1 MKARFLLGLVLL
13 VSCLGPVRGAT
24 PLPPAPVKYA
34 TDKAGVLSPS
44 TVSSLNAKLQ
54 AYEQE
59 TSNQVVV
66 YLMPE
71 VPADYAT
78 EDFTQRTFASWGV
91 GQKEKNNGVVLFV
104 FPKSRKM
111 RIEVGYGLEGALPDA
126 RAKQIIENQI
136 KPAFKQ
142 GDFNGGVT
150 RGVDAILASL
160 KGEYKGT
167 GVTHYQQTH
176 SGSVGDVGGSM
187 APLLIPF
194 GFFAFFVVSTL
205 FGALRRG
212 TSYSSRRRSN
222 TWFVPP
228 IGGGSGGD
236 SFFGGSSGGGG
247 SDSGGGGGFSGGGG
261 DSGGGGA
268 SGSW

>member
-1 MKARFLLGLVLL
+1 MKARFLFGLVLL
-13 VSCLGPVRGAT
+13 ASCLGRAEGAT
-24 PLPPAPVKYA
+24 QLPPSPVKYV
-34 TDKAGVLSPS
+34 TDTAGVLSS
-44 TVSSLNAKLQ
+44 ATVSSLNTKL
-54 AYEQE
+54 ENFEKE

-71 VPADYAT
+71 VPSDYAL

-111 RIEVGYGLEGALPDA
+111 RIEVGYGLEGVLPDA

-136 KPAFKQ
+136 KPAFKR
-142 GDFNGGVT
+142 GDFNAGVT
-150 RGVDAILASL
+150 RGVEGILGSL

-176 SGSVGDVGGSM
+176 ADSIGEVGGSLS
-187 APLLIPF
+187 PLLIPL
-194 GFFAFFVVSTL
+194 GFFVLFVVTSL
-205 FGALRRG
+205 VSAMRRG
-212 TSYSSRRRSN
+212 TSYSSRRRSDS
-222 TWFVPP
+222 WFIPP
-228 IGGGSGGD
+228 IGGGSSGD

-247 SDSGGGGGFSGGGG
+247 DSGGGGFSGGGG

>member
-1 MKARFLLGLVLL
+1 MRTRFLLGVVLL
-13 VSCLGPVRGAT
+13 LALSAGAIFAQSA
-24 PLPPAPVKYA
+24 LPPSPTKYV
-34 TDKAGVLSPS
+34 TDTAGVLSAQ
-44 TVSSLNAKLQ
+44 TVSSLSVKLEN
-54 AYEQE
+54 YEKE

-71 VPADYAT
+71 VPAAYAM
-78 EDFTQRTFASWGV
+78 EDFTQRTFSSWGV
-91 GQKEKNNGVVLFV
+91 GQKGKDNGVVLFI

-126 RAKQIIENQI
+126 RAKQIIENEI

-142 GDFNGGVT
+142 GDFSAGVT

-160 KGEYKGT
+160 KGEYQGT

-187 APLLIPF
+187 SPLLIPL
-194 GFFAFFVVSTL
+194 GFFAFFVVTSL
-205 FGALRRG
+205 FSAMRRG
-212 TSYSSRRRSN
+212 TTYNSRRRSSA
-222 TWFVPP
+222 WFVPP
-228 IGGGSGGD
+228 IGGGSSGN

-247 SDSGGGGGFSGGGG
+247 SDSGGGFSGGGG

>member
-13 VSCLGPVRGAT
+13 GSCLGQAQGAT
-24 PLPPAPVKYA
+24 PLPPSPVKYV
-34 TDKAGVLSPS
+34 TDTAGVLSPA
-44 TVSSLNAKLQ
+44 TVSSLNAKLEN
-54 AYEQE
+54 YEKE

-71 VPADYAT
+71 VPSDYAM

-126 RAKQIIENQI
+126 RSKQIIENQI

-142 GDFNGGVT
+142 GDFNSGIT
-150 RGVDAILASL
+150 RGVDGILASL
-160 KGEYKGT
+160 NGEYKGT
-167 GVTHYQQTH
+167 GVTQYQQTH
-176 SGSVGDVGGSM
+176 AGSIGDVGGSM
-187 APLLIPF
+187 SPLLIPL
-194 GFFAFFVVSTL
+194 GFFAFFVVSSL
-205 FGALRRG
+205 LGAVKRG

-222 TWFVPP
+222 TWFIPP
-228 IGGGSGGD
+228 IGGGSSGD
-236 SFFGGSSGGGG
+236 SFFGGSSGGG
-247 SDSGGGGGFSGGGG
+247 SDSGGGFSGGGG